1 MNSTVSPSTSSG
13 TPSKGVTTR
22 ILSPSVKQAAST
34 TTLGSTGTVP
44 TTGTLPP
51 VTTRKS
57 PPTTSTTHAT
67 SETTTPDHRQ
77 PSQIPSE
84 MPEYSKVSNKEN
96 KEIHCIF

>member
-44 TTGTLPP
+44 TTLPP